1 MPQTNGSAATIALV
15 GNPNVGKSTVFNAL
29 TNLRQH
35 TGNWPGKTVETA
47 SGTYTYLGQTYTL
60 VDLPGTY
67 SLHPG
72 SAEEEVTRDYLL
84 SNEADVTLVVADAT
98 CLERNLAL
106 TLEILDVAWP
116 VVLCVN
122 LLDEAKKKYITVDL
136 PLLEKE
142 LGCPVV
148 GTAARGGEGLDR
160 LREVLAQAAE
170 HPGSRPEALPFC
182 DDACGER
189 EGCDECQECYTS
201 LTMARASA
209 IMSMTVSMDHE
220 RAVCR
225 DRALDRVLTGKK
237 TGVPAMLLL
246 LAGILWLTMV
256 GANAPS
262 EWLSGLLMGWQEPLR
277 GILQSWGS
285 PWWLEGALT
294 DGVYRTVAWVVS
306 VMLPPMAIFF
316 PLFTLLEDAGYLP
329 RVAFNLD
336 HFFKKAG
343 AHGRQSLTMCM
354 GLGCNACGVMGC
366 RIIQSPRERLIA
378 ILTNAFIPCNGRL
391 PTLTALIAMFFVTG
405 SGLFSTLASAALLLG
420 AIVLAVAM
428 TLWASRFL
436 AATALK
442 GEPSSFSLELPPYR
456 APQAGQVLIRSIL
469 DRTLFVL
476 ARAVTVAAPAGLLIW
491 ISANVVIGGE
501 SILIHLSN
509 ILQPL
514 GALMGLDGMIL
525 LAFLLGFPANEIVVP
540 CILMGYLSTGSL
552 TDYASRA
559 ELHTLLTA
567 HGWTS
572 ATALCVLIFTLFH
585 FPCGTTCFT
594 IWKET
599 KSVKWTALAVALPT
613 AAGAGLCIAI
623 HGVCALL

>member
-1 MPQTNGSAATIALV
+1 MTAAARTDTVIALV

-47 SGTYTYLGQTYTL
+47 RGAYTYHGRSYTL
-60 VDLPGTY
+60 VDLPGAY

-84 SNEADVTLVVADAT
+84 SGEADVTLVVADAT

-106 TLEILDVAWP
+106 ALQILEVAWP

-122 LLDEAKKKYITVDL
+122 LLDEAEKKHIAVDL
-136 PLLEKE
+136 PVLERE
-142 LGCPVV
+142 LGCPVI
-148 GTAARGGEGLDR
+148 GTSARGGQGLDKVR
-160 LREVLAQAAE
+160 QALEDAVL
-170 HPGSRPEALPFC
+170 HPAPRPESTPMAWV
-182 DDACGER
+182 CGDCR
-189 EGCDECQECYTS
+189 ECRTLAAMS
-201 LTMARASA
+201 RASA
-209 IMSMTVSMDHE
+209 IVE
-220 RAVCR
+220 AAVRQDAEASVRR
-225 DRALDRVLTGKK
+225 DRALDRLLTGKA
-237 TGVPAMLLL
+237 GIPVMLLL
-246 LAGILWLTMV
+246 LAGVLWLTMV
-256 GANAPS
+256 GANVPS
-262 EWLSGLLMGWQEPLR
+262 ELLSGLLMGWQEPLR
-277 GILQSWGS
+277 GVFQALHA
-285 PWWLEGALT
+285 PWWLEGALV
-294 DGVYRTVAWVVS
+294 DGAYRTVAWVVS

-336 HFFKKAG
+336 HFFHRAG

-405 SGLFSTLASAALLLG
+405 SGLWDSIASAALLMG
-420 AIVLAVAM
+420 CIVLAVAM

-436 AATALK
+436 AGTFLK

-456 APQAGQVLIRSIL
+456 APQVGQVLVRSIL

-476 ARAVTVAAPAGLLIW
+476 ARAVVVAAPAGLLIW
-491 ISANVVIGGE
+491 IAANVTVGGE
-501 SILIHLSN
+501 SILLRLAGF
-509 ILQPL
+509 LQPL
-514 GALMGLDGMIL
+514 GGIMGLDGFIL

-540 CILMGYLSTGSL
+540 CILMGYLSAGSL
-552 TDYASRA
+552 TDYGGLA
-559 ELHTLLTA
+559 ELHGLLAA
-567 HGWTS
+567 HGWTA
-572 ATALCVLIFTLFH
+572 ATALCALVLTLFH

-599 KSVKWTALAVALPT
+599 RSVKWTSLAILLPT
-613 AAGAGLCIAI
+613 AVGAALCMLI
-623 HGVCALL
+623 HLACTLIQ

>member
-1 MPQTNGSAATIALV
+1 MAAAAGADTVVALV

-47 SGTYTYLGQTYTL
+47 RGAYTYHGRGYTL
-60 VDLPGTY
+60 VDLPGAY

-84 SNEADVTLVVADAT
+84 SGEADVTLVVADAT

-106 TLEILDVAWP
+106 ALQVLETSWP
-116 VVLCVN
+116 VVVCVN
-122 LLDEAKKKYITVDL
+122 LLDEAEKKHISVDL
-136 PLLEKE
+136 EALERE
-142 LGCPVV
+142 LGCPVA
-148 GTAARGGEGLDR
+148 GAAARGGRGLDGVR
-160 LREVLAQAAE
+160 QALEDAVL
-170 HPGSRPEALPFC
+170 HPAPRPETTLMGRV
-182 DDACGER
+182 CG
-189 EGCDECQECYTS
+189 DCQECRT
-201 LTMARASA
+201 LAAMARASV
-209 IMSMTVSMDHE
+209 IME
-220 RAVCR
+220 AAVKTEGDAAHRR
-225 DRALDRVLTGKK
+225 DRALDRVLAGKS
-237 TGVPAMLLL
+237 GIPVMLAL
-246 LAGILWLTMV
+246 LAGVLWLTMV
-256 GANAPS
+256 GANVPS
-262 EWLSGLLMGWQEPLR
+262 EMLSRLLMGWQEPLR
-277 GILQSWGS
+277 GLFQALGA
-285 PWWLEGALT
+285 PWWLEGALV

-336 HFFKKAG
+336 HFFRRAG

-354 GLGCNACGVMGC
+354 GLGCNACAVMGC

-405 SGLFSTLASAALLLG
+405 SGLWDTAASAALLMG
-420 AIVLAVAM
+420 CIVLAVAM

-436 AATALK
+436 AGTFLK

-456 APQAGQVLIRSIL
+456 APQVGQVLVRSIL

-476 ARAVTVAAPAGLLIW
+476 GRAVMVAAPAGLLIW
-491 ISANVVIGGE
+491 TAANVTLGGE
-501 SILIHLSN
+501 SILVRLAGF
-509 ILQPL
+509 LQPL
-514 GALMGLDGMIL
+514 GALMGLDGFIL

-540 CILMGYLSTGSL
+540 CILMGYLSAGSL
-552 TDYASRA
+552 TDYAGLA
-559 ELHTLLTA
+559 ELHGLLTA
-567 HGWTS
+567 HGWTA
-572 ATALCVLIFTLFH
+572 ATAVCVLVFTMFH

-599 KSVKWTALAVALPT
+599 KSVKWTALAVLLPT
-613 AAGAGLCIAI
+613 AVGIALCILI
-623 HGVCALL
+623 HLACVALL

>member
-1 MPQTNGSAATIALV
+1 MPGENQVIALV

-47 SGTYTYLGQTYTL
+47 RGTYTYHNRTYTL

-84 SNEADVTLVVADAT
+84 SGEADMTLVVADAT

-106 TLEILDVAWP
+106 TLQILETAWP

-122 LLDEAKKKYITVDL
+122 LLDEAEKKGIRVDL
-136 PLLEKE
+136 EILERE

-148 GTAARGGEGLDR
+148 GAAARGGQGLGALRQAVEDAALRPGPRPERALPVCAGDCANCAEGRAAAFMARAGAIAGKAAAMDAGTAARRDRTLDR
-160 LREVLAQAAE
+160 LLT
-170 HPGSRPEALPFC
+170 SR
-182 DDACGER
+182 
-189 EGCDECQECYTS
+189 
-201 LTMARASA
+201 
-209 IMSMTVSMDHE
+209 
-220 RAVCR
+220 
-225 DRALDRVLTGKK
+225 K
-237 TGVPAMLLL
+237 TGIPAMLLL

-262 EWLSGLLMGWQEPLR
+262 EWLSGLLLGWQEPLR
-277 GILQSWGS
+277 SLLGALHA
-285 PWWLEGALT
+285 PWWLESALT

-336 HFFKKAG
+336 HFFRKAG

-405 SGLFSTLASAALLLG
+405 SGLFSSLASAAMLMG

-436 AATALK
+436 AATALR
-442 GEPSSFSLELPPYR
+442 GENSSFSLELPPYR
-456 APQAGQVLIRSIL
+456 APQVGQVLVRSIL

-476 ARAVTVAAPAGLLIW
+476 GRAVAVAAPAGLLIW
-491 ISANVVIGGE
+491 IAANVTAGGV
-501 SILIHLSN
+501 SILVL
-509 ILQPL
+509 LADFFEPL
-514 GALMGLDGMIL
+514 GSLMGLDGFIL

-540 CILMGYLSTGSL
+540 CILMGYLSAGTL
-552 TDYASRA
+552 TDYASLSQ
-559 ELHTLLTA
+559 LHGVLAA

-572 ATALCVLIFTLFH
+572 GTAVCALIFTLFH

-599 KSVKWTALAVALPT
+599 KSLKWTALAVALPT
-613 AAGAGLCIAI
+613 AVGMGLCILV
-623 HGVCALL
+623 HGLCLLL